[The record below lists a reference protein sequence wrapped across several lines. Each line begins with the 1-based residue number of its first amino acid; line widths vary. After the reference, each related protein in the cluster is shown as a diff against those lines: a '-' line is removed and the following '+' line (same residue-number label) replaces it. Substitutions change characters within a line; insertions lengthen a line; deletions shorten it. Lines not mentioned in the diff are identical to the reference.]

1 MKNTSEPVA
10 EHWNG
15 YRIERVNTSHY
26 QALALLLRT
35 ATHTAFSPEYLQKKY
50 ATQFSS
56 AQNVGYIAFDG
67 DLAVSHQMGLAIP
80 LIHQGKSYLSL
91 QSCDSATH
99 PNYRK
104 KELWAALNEYMF
116 RQAPLEN
123 TVGIIG
129 LPNQNSYHLLRHKL
143 GYSVAG
149 IVKSYTV
156 LLHKIPFWRIS
167 NKLKL
172 SNLMIQNAEK
182 NLKKYQIPPLTF
194 SSFNPKEHLIIHR
207 TADYLA
213 YKTQMGSF
221 FIQLYD
227 TLFWIKI
234 RLGSL
239 FIGDVKTPSEVQFD
253 KAMQLL
259 KSICYRSG
267 LESITFQSQQGSFEE
282 SLFAKKYKALD
293 TMPMMYRAF
302 HSETPYHLLKCT
314 YADLDTF

>member
-10 EHWNG
+10 EYWKN
-15 YRIERVNTSHY
+15 YRVERVNTSHY
-26 QALALLLRT
+26 RALALLLRT
-35 ATHTAFSPEYLQKKY
+35 ATRTAFSPEYLQKKY
-50 ATQFSS
+50 ATQFSG
-56 AQNVGYIAFDG
+56 AQNVGYLAFDG

-80 LIHQGKSYLSL
+80 LLYRDKTFISL

-104 KELWAALNEYMF
+104 KELWAALNGYMF
-116 RQAPLEN
+116 KQAPLEN

-129 LPNQNSYHLLRHKL
+129 LPNQNSYHLLLNKL
-143 GYSVAG
+143 GYSCAG
-149 IVKSYTV
+149 IFKSYTIPV
-156 LLHKIPFWRIS
+156 HTIPFWRIS
-167 NKLKL
+167 NKLGL
-172 SNLMIQNAEK
+172 GNFMIQNAEK
-182 NLKKYQIPPLTF
+182 NLKKHQISPLTF
-194 SSFNPKEHLIIHR
+194 SSFDPNDHLIIHR

-227 TLFWIKI
+227 TLFWVKI

-239 FIGDVKTPSEVQFD
+239 FIGDLKTPSEVQFD
-253 KAMQLL
+253 KSMQLL

-282 SLFAKKYKALD
+282 SLFAKKYQALD
-293 TMPMMYRAF
+293 TMPMMYRVF
-302 HSETPYHLLKCT
+302 NSEVPYHLLKCT